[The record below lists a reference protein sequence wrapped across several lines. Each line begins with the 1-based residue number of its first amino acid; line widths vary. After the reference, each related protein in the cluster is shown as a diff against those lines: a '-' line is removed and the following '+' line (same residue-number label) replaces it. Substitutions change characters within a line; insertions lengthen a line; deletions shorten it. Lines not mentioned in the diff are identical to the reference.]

1 MNLQTNSFFKTANF
15 VEAGIWISIGI
26 AFACFAL
33 TKSPFH
39 KRAFAAAIVFVLFG
53 VSDVVETQTGA
64 WWRPWW
70 LLCWKGLCILSMLML
85 YVRHKLGR
93 IATEDLAA
101 SSTAYARI
109 INPKAM
115 AVEITDDLE
124 CIACGYNLRGLTAG
138 GNCPECGH
146 PIKQTLATLQ
156 AFRIKGGHLLAA
168 SFAAYICLLIWSVRT
183 DAIIGEW
190 LGTDTILWFGAIVP
204 LILALAAVTMYV
216 FGRTTRGIHVFA
228 YLTALAITAALY
240 VPVSYLAISSI

>member
-15 VEAGIWISIGI
+15 VEAGVWIAIGI

-109 INPKAM
+109 TNPKAM
-115 AVEITDDLE
+115 AAEITDDTE
-124 CIACGYNLRGLTAG
+124 CNACGYNLRGLTAG

-146 PIKQTLATLQ
+146 PIKRTLAAQ
-156 AFRIKGGHLLAA
+156 QGFHLRGEHLMFA
-168 SFAAYICLLIWSVRT
+168 SFAIYCVGLFWSVAAHKLGKHLGGIPVYVALGEIAPIVLGLS
-183 DAIIGEW
+183 AILMYFIG
-190 LGTDTILWFGAIVP
+190 P
-204 LILALAAVTMYV
+204 K
-216 FGRTTRGIHVFA
+216 TRGVHV
-228 YLTALAITAALY
+228 YLYIMALAITGFLY
-240 VPVSYLAISSI
+240 FQFCIAVIASA

>member
-15 VEAGIWISIGI
+15 VEAGIWIAIGI

-93 IATEDLAA
+93 IATEDLDARPSRSQRPA
-101 SSTAYARI
+101 SEGMAHDPRTA
-109 INPKAM
+109 P
-115 AVEITDDLE
+115 
-124 CIACGYNLRGLTAG
+124 
-138 GNCPECGH
+138 
-146 PIKQTLATLQ
+146 
-156 AFRIKGGHLLAA
+156 
-168 SFAAYICLLIWSVRT
+168 
-183 DAIIGEW
+183 
-190 LGTDTILWFGAIVP
+190 
-204 LILALAAVTMYV
+204 
-216 FGRTTRGIHVFA
+216 GRLNT
-228 YLTALAITAALY
+228 
-240 VPVSYLAISSI
+240 SN

>member
-15 VEAGIWISIGI
+15 VEAGIWIAIGI

-109 INPKAM
+109 TNPKAM
-115 AVEITDDLE
+115 AVEITDDTE
-124 CIACGYNLRGLTAG
+124 CIGCGYNLRGLTAG

-146 PIKQTLATLQ
+146 AIKRTLAALH
-156 AFRIKGGHLLAA
+156 AFRLKGEHLLIA
-168 SFAAYICLLIWSVRT
+168 SYAAYFS
-183 DAIIGEW
+183 
-190 LGTDTILWFGAIVP
+190 
-204 LILALAAVTMYV
+204 AL
-216 FGRTTRGIHVFA
+216 
-228 YLTALAITAALY
+228 
-240 VPVSYLAISSI
+240 